1 VPGQF
6 WTFDQDAAR
15 PHPDAV
21 TGGLGR
27 RDVPGYPASASVPA
41 LARATEHLEPPYAV
55 VDLDAFDRNAAALT
69 RRAGGVP
76 VRVASKSV
84 RVRALL
90 RRVLER
96 PGFAGLLAFTLPEA
110 LWLAGDPALGADV
123 LVAYP
128 TVDRAAL
135 ARLGADA
142 AFASRV
148 TLMVDDPAQ
157 LRLAAAAL
165 GPAAAPVRV
174 CLDLDASLRL
184 LGGRVHLGSRR
195 SPVHDAAGLRDL
207 ARAVCDHPRFVL
219 TGVMSYEGQLAGL
232 ADDVPGVRRFGV
244 RAVQRASMAR
254 LREQRARAMAAV
266 REVAPL
272 ELVNA
277 GGTGSLEW
285 SAADPSVT
293 EVTAG
298 SGLFAP
304 TTFDHYRGFRH
315 EPAAWFAVPVV
326 RRPSSRHVTVLGG
339 GWVAS
344 GPAGRDRLPT
354 PVWPE
359 GVRLLAAEGAGEVQ
373 TPLTGPGVRR
383 LRVGDRVWF
392 RHAKA
397 GELSEHVDVVHLV
410 AGGRVVGDAP
420 TYRGECRAFA

>member
-1 VPGQF
+1 MTLRLRRPAAPPG
-6 WTFDQDAAR
+6 
-15 PHPDAV
+15 
-21 TGGLGR
+21 
-27 RDVPGYPASASVPA
+27 PGPADTLPR
-41 LARATEHLEPPYAV
+41 LARATAHLQPPYAV
-55 VDLDAFDRNAAALT
+55 VDLDAFDRNAAALA
-69 RRAGGVP
+69 RRAGRVP
-76 VRVASKSV
+76 IRVASKSV
-84 RVRALL
+84 RVRHLL
-90 RRVLER
+90 RRAVER
-96 PGFAGLLAFTLPEA
+96 PGFAGVLAFTLREA
-110 LWLAGDPALGADV
+110 LWLAAEPTLGADV

-128 TVDRAAL
+128 TVDRPAL
-135 ARLGADA
+135 ARLGADEALA
-142 AFASRV
+142 ARV
-148 TLMVDDPAQ
+148 TVMVDDPAQ
-157 LRLAAAAL
+157 LELAAAAL
-165 GPAAAPVRV
+165 GPRAAPVRV

-207 ARAVCDHPRFVL
+207 ARAVRDRPGFVL
-219 TGVMSYEGQLAGL
+219 RGVMSYEGQLAGL

-244 RAVQRASMAR
+244 RAVQRASMAQ
-254 LREQRARAMAAV
+254 LRERRATAMAAV
-266 REVAPL
+266 REVARV
-272 ELVNA
+272 EMVNA

-304 TTFDHYRGFRH
+304 VTFDHYRGFRH
-315 EPAAWFAVPVV
+315 EPAAWFALPVV

-359 GVRLLAAEGAGEVQ
+359 GLRLLRAEGAGEVQ
-373 TPLTGPGVRR
+373 TPLTGPGARR

-397 GELSEHVDVVHLV
+397 GELCEHLDLVHLV
-410 AGGRVVGDAP
+410 SGGRVVGDAP
-420 TYRGECRAFA
+420 TYRGEGRAFA

>member
-1 VPGQF
+1 MTLRLRRPAAPPG
-6 WTFDQDAAR
+6 
-15 PHPDAV
+15 
-21 TGGLGR
+21 
-27 RDVPGYPASASVPA
+27 PGPADTLPR
-41 LARATEHLEPPYAV
+41 LARATAHLQPPYAV
-55 VDLDAFDRNAAALT
+55 VDLDAFDRNAAALA
-69 RRAGGVP
+69 RRAGRVP
-76 VRVASKSV
+76 IRVASKSV
-84 RVRALL
+84 RVRHLL
-90 RRVLER
+90 RRAVER
-96 PGFAGLLAFTLPEA
+96 PGFAGVLAFTLREA
-110 LWLAGDPALGADV
+110 LWLAAEPTLGADV

-128 TVDRAAL
+128 TVDRPAL
-135 ARLGADA
+135 ARLGADEALA
-142 AFASRV
+142 ARV
-148 TLMVDDPAQ
+148 TVMVDDPAQ
-157 LRLAAAAL
+157 LELAAAAL
-165 GPAAAPVRV
+165 GPRAAPVRV

-207 ARAVCDHPRFVL
+207 ARAVRDHPGFVL
-219 TGVMSYEGQLAGL
+219 RGVMSYEGQLAGL

-244 RAVQRASMAR
+244 RAVQRASMAQ
-254 LREQRARAMAAV
+254 LRERRATAMAAV
-266 REVAPL
+266 REVAPV

-304 TTFDHYRGFRH
+304 VTFDHYRGFRH
-315 EPAAWFAVPVV
+315 EPAAWFALPVV

-359 GVRLLAAEGAGEVQ
+359 GLRLLTAEGAGEVQ
-373 TPLTGPGVRR
+373 TPLTGPGARR

-397 GELSEHVDVVHLV
+397 GELCEHLDLVHLV
-410 AGGRVVGDAP
+410 SGGRVVGDAP
-420 TYRGECRAFA
+420 TYRGEGRAFA